1 MKAKKLLIMLTA
13 AAGLAVAQTDAKNK
27 IADQISELIET
38 QDAAVK
44 KFMSEVR
51 ALPRE
56 KQREAYQ
63 KGYPQFDDTIEA
75 LYALVEESP
84 AEAASLKAISWISRH
99 SRGKELK
106 PEIFAALEKHHLDH
120 RELSEVILSFY
131 GAKGEN
137 TQAFLAT
144 VVEKSNAQDSRGS
157 ALYIQA
163 IQIERD
169 TAKTTQYKALVER
182 LNTEHAG
189 FEVRGRKVGAMMK
202 ATLEAKEKLAIG
214 KSAPEIIGKDV
225 DGKEMKLSDYK
236 GKIVVLDFWGDW

>member
-13 AAGLAVAQTDAKNK
+13 TAGLAVAQTDTKNK

-75 LYALVEESP
+75 LYSLVEESP
-84 AEAASLKAISWISRH
+84 AEAASLKAISWISSH

-120 RELSEVILSFY
+120 SELSEVILSFY
-131 GAKGEN
+131 GAK
-137 TQAFLAT
+137 
-144 VVEKSNAQDSRGS
+144 EKTPKPFSPPS
-157 ALYIQA
+157 LKK
-163 IQIERD
+163 
-169 TAKTTQYKALVER
+169 AKPRTLGDPRSTFKPSR
-182 LNTEHAG
+182 LN
-189 FEVRGRKVGAMMK
+189 
-202 ATLEAKEKLAIG
+202 ATQQKLPNI
-214 KSAPEIIGKDV
+214 KPSSKD
-225 DGKEMKLSDYK
+225 
-236 GKIVVLDFWGDW
+236 

>member
-1 MKAKKLLIMLTA
+1 MLIMLTA
-13 AAGLAVAQTDAKNK
+13 ATGLAVAQTDAKNK

-44 KFMSEVR
+44 KFMNEVR

-84 AEAASLKAISWISRH
+84 AEAASLKAISWISSH

>member
-1 MKAKKLLIMLTA
+1 MKAKKLLTMLIA
-13 AAGLAVAQTDAKNK
+13 AAGLAVAQPDTKNK
-27 IADQISELIET
+27 IAGQISELIET

-44 KFMSEVR
+44 KFMDEVR

-75 LYALVEESP
+75 LYTIVEENP
-84 AEAASLKAISWISRH
+84 AEVASLKAISWISSH

-120 RELSEVILSFY
+120 SELSEVILSFY
-131 GAKGEN
+131 TAKGED

-144 VVEKSNAQDSRGS
+144 VIEKSKAQDARGS

-163 IQIERD
+163 TQIERD
-169 TAKTTQYKALVER
+169 TAKTAQYKALVKK
-182 LNTEHAG
+182 LNAEHANL
-189 FEVRGRKVGAMMK
+189 EVRGRRVAAMMK

-225 DGKEMKLSDYK
+225 DGKEMKLSDYN

>member
-1 MKAKKLLIMLTA
+1 MKAKKLLIMLIA

-44 KFMSEVR
+44 KFMDEVR

-63 KGYPQFDDTIEA
+63 KGYPQFDDTIGA
-75 LYALVEESP
+75 LYTLVEESP
-84 AEAASLKAISWISRH
+84 AEAASLKAISWISSH

-120 RELSEVILSFY
+120 SELSEVILSLY
-131 GAKGEN
+131 GARGEN

-144 VVEKSNAQDSRGS
+144 VVEKSKAQDARGS

-169 TAKTTQYKALVER
+169 TAKTARYKAL
-182 LNTEHAG
+182 
-189 FEVRGRKVGAMMK
+189 
-202 ATLEAKEKLAIG
+202 
-214 KSAPEIIGKDV
+214 
-225 DGKEMKLSDYK
+225 
-236 GKIVVLDFWGDW
+236 

>member
-1 MKAKKLLIMLTA
+1 MLTA
-13 AAGLAVAQTDAKNK
+13 ATGLAVAQTDAKNK

-44 KFMSEVR
+44 KFMNEVR

-84 AEAASLKAISWISRH
+84 AEAASLKAISWISSH

>member
-1 MKAKKLLIMLTA
+1 MKAKKLLIVLIATA
-13 AAGLAVAQTDAKNK
+13 GVAVAQTDAKNK

-38 QDAAVK
+38 QDSAVK
-44 KFMSEVR
+44 EFMDEVR

-56 KQREAYQ
+56 KQQEAYQ

-75 LYALVEESP
+75 LYTLVEESP
-84 AEAASLKAISWISRH
+84 AEAASLKAISWISSH

-106 PEIFAALEKHHLDH
+106 PVIFAALEKHHLDH
-120 RELSEVILSFY
+120 SGLSEVILSFY

-144 VVEKSNAQDSRGS
+144 VVEKSKAQDARGS

-169 TAKTTQYKALVER
+169 TAKTAQ
-182 LNTEHAG
+182 
-189 FEVRGRKVGAMMK
+189 
-202 ATLEAKEKLAIG
+202 
-214 KSAPEIIGKDV
+214 
-225 DGKEMKLSDYK
+225 
-236 GKIVVLDFWGDW
+236 

>member
-1 MKAKKLLIMLTA
+1 MQAKKLLIMLIA

-27 IADQISELIET
+27 IADQISELIEI
-38 QDAAVK
+38 QDAAAK
-44 KFMSEVR
+44 KFMDEVR

-63 KGYPQFDDTIEA
+63 KGYPKFDDTIEA
-75 LYALVEESP
+75 LYTLVEESP
-84 AEAASLKAISWISRH
+84 AEAASLKAISWISSH

-106 PEIFAALEKHHLDH
+106 AEIFSALEKHHLDH
-120 RELSEVILSFY
+120 SELSEVILSLY

-144 VVEKSNAQDSRGS
+144 VVEKSKAQDARGS

-169 TAKTTQYKALVER
+169 TAKTARYKALVEK
-182 LNTEHAG
+182 LNAEHAD

-214 KSAPEIIGKDV
+214 KSAPEITGKDV
-225 DGKEMKLSDYK
+225 DGKEMKLSDYR

>member
-1 MKAKKLLIMLTA
+1 MKAKKLLIMFTA

-84 AEAASLKAISWISRH
+84 AEAASLKAISWISSH

-106 PEIFAALEKHHLDH
+106 PEIFRLCSAISNGNKSQPKAQDDKRH
-120 RELSEVILSFY
+120 SWILSAPF
-131 GAKGEN
+131 
-137 TQAFLAT
+137 T
-144 VVEKSNAQDSRGS
+144 
-157 ALYIQA
+157 
-163 IQIERD
+163 D
-169 TAKTTQYKALVER
+169 T
-182 LNTEHAG
+182 
-189 FEVRGRKVGAMMK
+189 KV
-202 ATLEAKEKLAIG
+202 
-214 KSAPEIIGKDV
+214 
-225 DGKEMKLSDYK
+225 
-236 GKIVVLDFWGDW
+236 